1 MNLVLLKLKEKE
13 KEFKEYLN
21 AQKISIQQELDSIKN
36 KKVQIQ
42 EQFNEDVEELSN
54 KKQKMD

>member
-21 AQKISIQQELDSIKN
+21 AQKNSIQQELDSIKN
-36 KKVQIQ
+36 KKVEIQ
-42 EQFNEDVEELSN
+42 EQFNEEVEELSN